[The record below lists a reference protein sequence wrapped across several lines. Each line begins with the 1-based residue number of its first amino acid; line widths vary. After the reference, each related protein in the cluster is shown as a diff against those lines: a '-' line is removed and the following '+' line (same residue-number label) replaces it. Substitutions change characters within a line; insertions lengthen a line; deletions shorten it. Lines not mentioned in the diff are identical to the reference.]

1 MDNIYSSAKVTMIN
15 PRGGLREI
23 QSSMVPDLKSQ
34 GWKIVVN
41 PKRDYYP
48 ELDSSGKNSKTH
60 SVSEIDDDIESRNI
74 LIFEDV

>member
-1 MDNIYSSAKVTMIN
+1 MIN

-23 QSSMVPDLKSQ
+23 QASLVPQLKEQ

-48 ELDSSGKNSKTH
+48 ELDNSGKNSRMQN
-60 SVSEIDDDIESRNI
+60 VSEIDDDIENKNI
-74 LIFEDV
+74 LVFEDV